1 MDKNKCPKLK
11 IPKYFWEKIC
21 YNIINSLKYLKKNK
35 IELIIGILLIKLNYK
50 MNYVTIAFVADFIL
64 AMIGL
69 YIYLQ
74 YLYYVL
80 PLLNDIPTETYNTTK
95 NNIIIN
101 DLEHM
106 NDTILLDN
114 IHFTINRNYVYIQ
127 Q

>member
-11 IPKYFWEKIC
+11 IPKYFWEKIY

-80 PLLNDIPTETYNTTK
+80 PLLNDVPTETYNTTK

-101 DLEHM
+101 YLEHI

-114 IHFTINRNYVYIQ
+114 IHFTINSSYVYIQ

>member
-1 MDKNKCPKLK
+1 
-11 IPKYFWEKIC
+11 
-21 YNIINSLKYLKKNK
+21 
-35 IELIIGILLIKLNYK
+35 
-50 MNYVTIAFVADFIL
+50 MNYVTIAFVSDFIL

-101 DLEHM
+101 VLEHI

-114 IHFTINRNYVYIQ
+114 IHFTINRSYVYIQ